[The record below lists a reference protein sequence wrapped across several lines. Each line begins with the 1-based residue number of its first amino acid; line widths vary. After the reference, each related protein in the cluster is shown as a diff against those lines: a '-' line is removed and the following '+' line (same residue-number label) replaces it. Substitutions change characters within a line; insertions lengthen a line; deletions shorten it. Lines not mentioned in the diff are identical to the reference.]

1 MLIPMSLIRRKVMIQ
16 FDEKEMERKSCIQR
30 NARKSIGKLGDGT
43 HPNDGIYL
51 LLQEVLNHFVDE
63 FREGYGN
70 KLEVQTHCGTVTIRD
85 YGRPMIFEERY
96 ANSRLSTRTMELTSF
111 GLDTIEAIFGDM
123 IINVFKDGKKGSY
136 DSWNKSIDYVS
147 SRKKHKDG
155 LSVTLSIG
163 WKFPKV
169 WFDKNIVYS
178 MLKNISYQ
186 NAGLEIKYEMNY
198 KNVRI
203 KSDKGL
209 VNLLMDKKPCRGY
222 YLYPIIHLKNEWME
236 IALTHSWASDET
248 FYSFANGMHI
258 YQNGPHLD
266 TFKKAVASFLVRIC
280 SFELPEP
287 DDVFFFDNIFKLEDA
302 YSGMVGAIAINVN
315 VEDKSLSIDK
325 DIQDF
330 IDDKFRTYMFEH
342 LDVCRIIYA
351 KMRVAKEKRIFSKKC
366 MGMKIEELVDLWND
380 GIDAGQLDLDRYYV
394 IRDTFLAK
402 EVKITEMLKEN
413 AVGKRLKISYDAS
426 NNIIL
431 CQ

>member
-1 MLIPMSLIRRKVMIQ
+1 MNQ
-16 FDEKEMERKSCIQR
+16 FDNTEIEQLRCIHR

-51 LLQEVLNHFVDE
+51 LLQELLNHFVDE

-70 KLEVQTHCGTVTIRD
+70 KLEVQVHSGIATIRD
-85 YGRPMIFEERY
+85 YGRPMLFEERY
-96 ANSRLSTRTMELTSF
+96 ANSRLSTKTMELTRF
-111 GLDTIEAIFGDM
+111 GLDTIEAICGDM
-123 IINVFKDGKKGSY
+123 SIRVYKDGKEGWY
-136 DSWNKSIDYVS
+136 RSWNKSIDYYS

-155 LSVTLSIG
+155 LSVTFDIG
-163 WKFPKV
+163 WRLPRVHFNK
-169 WFDKNIVYS
+169 DIVFT

-186 NAGLEIKYEMNY
+186 NAGLEIVYNINR
-198 KNVRI
+198 KNERI
-203 KSDKGL
+203 KADRGL
-209 VNLLMDKKPCRGY
+209 VDLLVDKKPCRGY
-222 YLYPIIHLKNEWME
+222 YLYPIIHLKNEWIE

-248 FYSFANGMHI
+248 FYSFVNGMNM
-258 YQNGPHLD
+258 YQNSPHLD
-266 TFKKAVASFLVRIC
+266 AFKKAVASFLVRIC
-280 SFELPEP
+280 SFEVPKP
-287 DDVFFFDNIFKLEDA
+287 DETLFFDNLFKLEDA
-302 YSGMVGAIAINVN
+302 YAGMVGAISINVN
-315 VEDKSLSIDK
+315 VEDKSLPIDK
-325 DIQDF
+325 YIQDF

-402 EVKITEMLKEN
+402 EVKITEMMKTN
-413 AVGKRLKISYDAS
+413 AIGKRLKISYDAS
-426 NNIIL
+426 NNVIH

>member
-1 MLIPMSLIRRKVMIQ
+1 MIQ
-16 FDEKEMERKSCIQR
+16 FDEKRIKQKEHIQR
-30 NARKSIGKLGDGT
+30 NARKYIGQIGDGT
-43 HPNDGIYL
+43 HPNDGIYT
-51 LLQEVLNHFVDE
+51 LLQELLNHFVDE

-85 YGRPMIFEERY
+85 YGRPMLFEERY
-96 ANSRLSTRTMELTSF
+96 ANSRLSTRTMELTRF
-111 GLDTIEAIFGDM
+111 GLDTIEAICGDLS
-123 IINVFKDGKKGSY
+123 INVYKDGKKGWY

-155 LSVTLSIG
+155 LSVTLSLG
-163 WKFPKV
+163 WKFPNV

-178 MLKNISYQ
+178 MLRNISYQ
-186 NAGLEIKYEMNY
+186 NAGLEIAYEMNY
-198 KNVRI
+198 KHVRI

-266 TFKKAVASFLVRIC
+266 AFKKAVASFLVRIC

-287 DDVFFFDNIFKLEDA
+287 DEVSFTDKLFKLEDA
-302 YSGMVGAIAINVN
+302 YSGMVGAIAVNVN
-315 VEDKSLSIDK
+315 IEDDSLSIDK
-325 DIQDF
+325 YIQDF

-342 LDVCRIIYA
+342 LDVCRIVYA

-366 MGMKIEELVDLWND
+366 MGMKIEELVVIWND
-380 GIDAGQLDLDRYYV
+380 GIDAGQLDLDRFYV
-394 IRDTFLAK
+394 IRDAFLAK
-402 EVKITEMLKEN
+402 EVKITEMMKAN
-413 AVGKRLKISYDAS
+413 AIGKRLKISYDAL
-426 NNIIL
+426 NNVIH
-431 CQ
+431 CQG